1 MDLETPKV
9 KIGES
14 MLCISENRKPLT
26 PGKKGI
32 SGIVDEKL
40 MYLQIGEKN
49 LREKKLLIN
58 VALNVAFYFLT

>member
-9 KIGES
+9 KIDES

-26 PGKKGI
+26 AGKKGI
-32 SGIVDEKL
+32 SSIVDEKL

-58 VALNVAFYFLT
+58 VALNDAF